1 MSKNEIS
8 KKIDRP
14 LGGRLGSR
22 CEPGAQEPQISIFFG
37 SF

>member
-22 CEPGAQEPQISIFFG
+22 CEPGAQEPLIS
-37 SF
+37 